1 MSSDHTAA
9 SLATSPD
16 PISNGHPPAV
26 CSRNS
31 PPGIKYPRSEKL
43 AVIYVHGMGDQTR
56 LCDPTTLLNNL
67 ETYWQKIDP
76 LAPALTSTVQT
87 QQSNPADPHYSMSV
101 QLPNGSQLDVHEVY
115 WAPKAP
121 NVAAT
126 AVLSWMRKQLFV
138 PFLRRH
144 SKWGELS
151 RLKLGVLGQAIT
163 TGHTTSDNG
172 RDLKRQYQNFVQNH
186 PHGTFFEYTCVAP
199 TPPQPAADR
208 WQGLTKSNDLTAI
221 WVVMSMILAT
231 LVFAL
236 FVTEAVVGLAQFF
249 QQEPLSKWAARYGLS
264 YSNAVDVWYIYPLI
278 AMSVVM
284 TLAWVFGIRP
294 FFSKFMGDVVQWA
307 TYQETDEGFKVRKAI
322 LDTSSDVFRYVLRI
336 PGADGQKNNNPP
348 YDRVIVMAHSLG
360 SVIAHDTLLALKRDH
375 PDELNR
381 ISDLI
386 TYGSPIDKFAYFFE
400 GLQGLSPRYVK
411 TVHQLRGELFKGRAK
426 PLIWQ
431 NFYEEGDPIGGTIH
445 TAGPSWDPPGVV
457 LTSKIHNIYTAN
469 ANVALVGPNHTG
481 YIGNKLVLFRVWN
494 ALMPGVLPDTP
505 PQVNQPLPPPTRQE
519 RTDVDVMAH
528 TRWMRQMYAVIL
540 LIPWVLLGSY
550 VAHGAHLI
558 QLAVHQIDL
567 KQASD
572 TLWWALRVGFGLSVL
587 LLLISFLKP
596 AHLLKPLAIAL
607 TALTLVGTYAAYTTP
622 GPEFWDTVPVA
633 SRTSE
638 NDTSASLQQTCDS
651 AFSGTTQNFT
661 LDSTCETPESP
672 QYAPARAS
680 WVQGQSAG
688 QLEWSS
694 VLVGLIAPALLTAA
708 LLLATKHK
716 STQHIAKLEAQTHE
730 RPNTLLPWI
739 IGIFIAFV
747 ALSSAALP
755 DGQAILPWWWWRTT
769 LLYATFSLIIVGGP
783 LQLVWKKRKLRHLLN
798 P

>member
-1 MSSDHTAA
+1 MN
-9 SLATSPD
+9 P
-16 PISNGHPPAV
+16 
-26 CSRNS
+26 RNS
-31 PPGIKYPRSEKL
+31 PPNIKYPRSEKL
-43 AVIYVHGMGDQTR
+43 ALIYVHGMGDQTR
-56 LCDPTTLLNNL
+56 LCDATALLNNL
-67 ETYWQKIDP
+67 ETYWQRIDP
-76 LAPALTSTVQT
+76 LAPAFSSTVQT
-87 QQSNPADPHYSMSV
+87 HLSNPSDPHYSMNV
-101 QLPNGSQLDVHEVY
+101 HLPNGSRLDVHEVY

-126 AVLSWMRKQLFV
+126 TVLSWLRKQLFV

-144 SKWGELS
+144 SRWGELN
-151 RLKLGVLGQAIT
+151 RLKQGVLGQGVT
-163 TGHTTSDNG
+163 TGHTAP
-172 RDLKRQYQNFVQNH
+172 RDGHTLKGQYRQFVRRH
-186 PHGTFFEYTCVAP
+186 PHGTFFEYACVAP

-208 WQGLTKSNDLTAI
+208 WQRLTKSNDLTAI

-236 FVTEAVVGLAQFF
+236 FVTEAVVGLTQFF

-264 YSNAVDVWYIYPLI
+264 YGNLVDVWYIYPLI

-294 FFSKFMGDVVQWA
+294 FFSRYMGDVVQWA

-336 PGADGQKNNNPP
+336 PGSDGQKNNDPP

-375 PDELNR
+375 SAKLDQIN
-381 ISDLI
+381 DFI
-386 TYGSPIDKFAYFFE
+386 TYGSPIDKFAYFFQA
-400 GLQGLSPRYVK
+400 LQGQSPRYVK
-411 TVHQLRGELFKGRAK
+411 TIHQLRGDLFEGRGQ

-431 NFYEEGDPIGGTIH
+431 NFYEEGDPIGGTVH
-445 TAGPSWDPPGVV
+445 TAGPSWDPPGVI

-494 ALMPGVLPDTP
+494 VLMPGVLPDTP
-505 PQVNQPLPPPTRQE
+505 PKVNAPGPPPARQE

-550 VAHGAHLI
+550 IAHGAHLI

-596 AHLLKPLAIAL
+596 AHLMKPLAIAL
-607 TALTLVGTYAAYTTP
+607 TSLTLIGTYAAYTTP
-622 GPEFWDTVPVA
+622 GAEFWDAVP
-633 SRTSE
+633 
-638 NDTSASLQQTCDS
+638 SASSPTVNDSLSPQQRICES
-651 AFSGTTQNFT
+651 AFSGTIQNFT
-661 LDSTCETPESP
+661 LDSTCEIPETP

-680 WVQGQSAG
+680 WVQEQEESRPFSWIP
-688 QLEWSS
+688 WSS

-708 LLLATKHK
+708 LLLATKAK
-716 STQHIAKLEAQTHE
+716 SMEHATKLEAQRHE

-739 IGIFIAFV
+739 IGILIAFIAV
-747 ALSSAALP
+747 SSAALS
-755 DGQAILPWWWWRTT
+755 DGQVILPWWWWRTT
-769 LLYATFSLIIVGGP
+769 LMYATFSLIIVGGP
-783 LQLVWKKRKLRHLLN
+783 LQHVWKKRKLRHLLN